1 MVSRNFIF
9 PGLIPVIMMIVAAL
23 LTALSMA
30 REWETGTMEPLITM
44 PVARWELV
52 VGKLVPYAVIGVFDL
67 MLSIGIGYSVF
78 GVPLRGSLILLIA
91 LSLLFLLGALSLG
104 MLISIIARSQLL
116 ASQIALMVTVL
127 PAFLISGFVFPI
139 ENMPLPIQTVSRIV
153 VARYYV
159 TILRGIYLKD
169 VGLSVLW
176 PEALFL
182 AAFAAIILTI
192 AITRYKKSL
201 EP

>member
-1 MVSRNFIF
+1 
-9 PGLIPVIMMIVAAL
+9 
-23 LTALSMA
+23 
-30 REWETGTMEPLITM
+30 
-44 PVARWELV
+44 
-52 VGKLVPYAVIGVFDL
+52 
-67 MLSIGIGYSVF
+67 
-78 GVPLRGSLILLIA
+78 
-91 LSLLFLLGALSLG
+91 

-127 PAFLISGFVFPI
+127 PAFLLSGFVFPI